1 MNPADIQL
9 ISKFNK
15 GFGFSLFVVDIFSKY
30 AWDVPLKDKKVI
42 AMVNL
47 FEKVLDKSDCKSNKI
62 WFDQGSEF
70 YNKFLKN
77 GYKIMKCK

>member
-15 GFGFSLFVVDIFSKY
+15 GFGFLLFVVDIFSKY

-62 WFDQGSEF
+62 GLTKVVNSITSF
-70 YNKFLKN
+70 
-77 GYKIMKCK
+77 

>member
-1 MNPADIQL
+1 MDFYYLWL
-9 ISKFNK
+9 IFLVNMH
-15 GFGFSLFVVDIFSKY
+15 
-30 AWDVPLKDKKVI
+30 VPLKDKKVI

>member
-15 GFGFSLFVVDIFSKY
+15 GFGFLLFVVDIFSKY

-70 YNKFLKN
+70 YNKSLKN